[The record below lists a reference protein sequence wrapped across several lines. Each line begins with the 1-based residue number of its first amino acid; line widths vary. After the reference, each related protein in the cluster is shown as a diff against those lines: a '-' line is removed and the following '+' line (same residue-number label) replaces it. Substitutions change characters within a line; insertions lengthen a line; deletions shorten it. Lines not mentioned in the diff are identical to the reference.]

1 MGDSLPRATFA
12 PFAALIGLAL
22 AVPLD
27 ATSAGVRGTTID
39 VRLVHIDGTTARGE
53 WIGSPDGRAIEIQT
67 ADGRQS
73 LSLDD
78 LSSVTFDPESN
89 RRDTGSPEHRHIGD
103 ADPSNV
109 EGSGSPAEEQS
120 GPQATI
126 GDFQSTRPAVIHLAD
141 GGRLHGELLGG
152 RREDEPSTATGV
164 APDTEGETDARPSAI
179 SEGIYTRTVL
189 GSRVLLPFDRLAALQ
204 LERNTR
210 YARAAELFRA
220 ALAARLPGYDVL
232 VTRSVPEPQSLRGRL
247 VSFDGEGGLFVF
259 GDRSRRFRADKLYG
273 IVFATGASRAEVAPH
288 PITVT
293 FADGSV
299 VSGQVV
305 HPEVCPSEDTDAV
318 LHTTDG
324 LCVAT
329 SLGVAAAI
337 PLSNVVDVRIRST
350 RVVYVSTLS
359 PLHEQV
365 DGLLHGRVAGRTP
378 WAVRFDQSVIGGPLA
393 IAGRRFDSG
402 LGVHS
407 RTELTYEIGGAY
419 ETFVVTIGLDDAVR
433 PRGSVV
439 FRVLGGKTSGQAS
452 TVLFDSGVVTG
463 ADPPRDVIVD
473 VSGITLL
480 TLVVDYGNDLDL
492 ADAAVWGDARLLKPR
507 TQDDGDTP

>member
-22 AVPLD
+22 AVMPV
-27 ATSAGVRGTTID
+27 ATSAGVRGAAID
-39 VRLVHIDGTTARGE
+39 VRLVHIDGTTVRGE

-78 LSSVTFDPESN
+78 LSSVTFDPESK
-89 RRDTGSPEHRHIGD
+89 RRDTGSPT
-103 ADPSNV
+103 
-109 EGSGSPAEEQS
+109 EEQS

-126 GDFQSTRPAVIHLAD
+126 GDSQSTTPAVIHLAD
-141 GGRLHGELLGG
+141 GGRLHGELLSG

-189 GSRVLLPFDRLAALQ
+189 GSRVLLLFDRLAALQ
-204 LERNTR
+204 LERDTR
-210 YARAAELFRA
+210 YVKAAELFRA

-232 VTRSVPEPQSLRGRL
+232 VTRSVREPQSLRGRL

-259 GDRSRRFRADKLYG
+259 GDRSRRFRADRFYG
-273 IVFATGASRAEVAPH
+273 IVFATGAGRAEETTHRV
-288 PITVT
+288 TVT
-293 FADGSV
+293 CADGSV

-305 HPEVCPSEDTDAV
+305 HPEVCPSEGTDAV
-318 LHTTDG
+318 SHATET
-324 LCVAT
+324 LCFAT

-337 PLSNVVDVRIRST
+337 PLSNVVDVQIRST
-350 RVVYVSTLS
+350 RVVYMSTLS
-359 PLHEQV
+359 PSREQV

-378 WAVRFDQSVIGGPLA
+378 WAVRFDQSVMGGPLA
-393 IAGRRFDSG
+393 IAGHRFDSG

-407 RTELTYEIGGAY
+407 RTELTFEIGGAY
-419 ETFVVTIGLDDAVR
+419 ETFVATIGLDDAVR

-439 FRVLGGKTSGQAS
+439 FRVLSGKTSGQAA

-463 ADPPRDVIVD
+463 ANPPRDVVVG
-473 VSGITLL
+473 VSGVTLL

-492 ADAAVWGDARLLKPR
+492 ADAAVWGDARLLRPR
-507 TQDDGDTP
+507 NQGDGDTP